1 MIRKKEMKLIL
12 LLISFLIIFLFLN
25 KVFNFTIPCLF
36 HEITNLYCPG
46 CGITR
51 MFLSLFKLDFYQAF
65 RYNPLV
71 FILLILSI
79 VYFLVKK
86 IGKLNFKLPNYIYY
100 YLLFIIYSHHLWHSS
115 KHSFIFFFSSNNFMM
130 F

>member
-1 MIRKKEMKLIL
+1 MIHKKEMKLIL

-36 HEITNLYCPG
+36 HEIINLYCPG

-51 MFLSLFKLDFYQAF
+51 MFLALFKLDFYQAF

-86 IGKLNFKLPNYIYY
+86 IGKLNFKLPNYVYY
-100 YLLFIIYSHHLWHSS
+100 YLLFIVIIYGILRNIPLF
-115 KHSFIFFFSSNNFMM
+115 SFLAPTTL
-130 F
+130 

>member
-1 MIRKKEMKLIL
+1 MIHKKEMKLIL

-51 MFLSLFKLDFYQAF
+51 MFLALFKLDFYQAF

-86 IGKLNFKLPNYIYY
+86 IGKLNFKFPNYIYY
-100 YLLFIIYSHHLWHSS
+100 YLLVIVIIYGILRNIPLF
-115 KHSFIFFFSSNNFMM
+115 SFLAPTEL
-130 F
+130 

>member
-1 MIRKKEMKLIL
+1 MIHKKEMKLIL

-25 KVFNFTIPCLF
+25 KVFNFAIPCLF

-51 MFLSLFKLDFYQAF
+51 MFLALFKLDFYQAF

-86 IGKLNFKLPNYIYY
+86 IGKLNFKFPNYIYY
-100 YLLFIIYSHHLWHSS
+100 YLLFIVIIYGILRNIPLF
-115 KHSFIFFFSSNNFMM
+115 SFLAPTTL
-130 F
+130 

>member
-51 MFLSLFKLDFYQAF
+51 MFLALFKLDFYQAF

-100 YLLFIIYSHHLWHSS
+100 YLLFIVIIYGILRNIPLF
-115 KHSFIFFFSSNNFMM
+115 SFLAPTIL
-130 F
+130 

>member
-1 MIRKKEMKLIL
+1 MLYKKEMKLIL

-36 HEITNLYCPG
+36 HEITNFYCPG

-51 MFLSLFKLDFYQAF
+51 MFLALFKLDFYQAF

-100 YLLFIIYSHHLWHSS
+100 YLLFIVIIYGILRNIPLF
-115 KHSFIFFFSSNNFMM
+115 SFLAPTEL
-130 F
+130 

>member
-86 IGKLNFKLPNYIYY
+86 IGKLIFKLPNYIYY
-100 YLLFIIYSHHLWHSS
+100 YLLFIVIIYGILRNIPLF
-115 KHSFIFFFSSNNFMM
+115 SFLAPTEL
-130 F
+130 

>member
-51 MFLSLFKLDFYQAF
+51 MFLALFKLDFYQAF

-100 YLLFIIYSHHLWHSS
+100 YLLVIVIIYGILRNIPLF
-115 KHSFIFFFSSNNFMM
+115 SFLAPTEL
-130 F
+130 

>member
-1 MIRKKEMKLIL
+1 MIHKKEMKLIL

-51 MFLSLFKLDFYQAF
+51 MFLSLFQLDFYQAF

-100 YLLFIIYSHHLWHSS
+100 YLLFIVIIYGILRNIPLF
-115 KHSFIFFFSSNNFMM
+115 SFLAPTEL
-130 F
+130 

>member
-1 MIRKKEMKLIL
+1 MLYKKEMKLIL

-25 KVFNFTIPCLF
+25 KVFNFAIPCLF

-51 MFLSLFKLDFYQAF
+51 MFLALFKLDFYQAF

-100 YLLFIIYSHHLWHSS
+100 YLLFIVIIYGILRNIPLF
-115 KHSFIFFFSSNNFMM
+115 SFLAPTEL
-130 F
+130 

>member
-1 MIRKKEMKLIL
+1 MLYKKEMKLIL

-51 MFLSLFKLDFYQAF
+51 MFLALFKLDFYQAF

-100 YLLFIIYSHHLWHSS
+100 YLLFIVIIYGILRNIPLF
-115 KHSFIFFFSSNNFMM
+115 SFLAPTTL
-130 F
+130 

>member
-51 MFLSLFKLDFYQAF
+51 MFLALFKLDFYQAF

-86 IGKLNFKLPNYIYY
+86 IGKLNFKFPNYIYY
-100 YLLFIIYSHHLWHSS
+100 YLLVIVIIYGILRNIPLF
-115 KHSFIFFFSSNNFMM
+115 SFLAPTEL
-130 F
+130 